1 MGSGRW
7 IIRILRGIADE
18 GILVVK
24 VGSPAY
30 RTGMGRGTASSMMQG
45 DSASERDLDAVQRD
59 NTEMAQKVYRM
70 LRTASLKS
78 RTTPTL

>member
-7 IIRILRGIADE
+7 IIRILRGIADK
-18 GILVVK
+18 GIPVVK
-24 VGSPAY
+24 VGSPTY
-30 RTGMGRGTASSMMQG
+30 RTGMGGGTASSMMQRYN
-45 DSASERDLDAVQRD
+45 ASERDLDAVQRG
-59 NTEMAQKVYRM
+59 NTEMAQKVYRV